1 MLFCHFGC
9 RNRQTSYL
17 GGVFCAFSAMSTA
30 EKRCAICGIALFQ
43 IVLGL
48 MCPGGLCR
56 GGESQNGA
64 KSRRFGMDL
73 PSRAFYEGVNPKTI
87 LNNCH
92 EDTKRHHNRAQTPL
106 NCSRSTHLTPP
117 AGFSWAKWL
126 FRLPGPPKWQLRPP
140 GQPNELFPTPYFDS
154 QTETAAGHGVAAD
167 KLVVVVSEIE
177 RLGGDGQPAGA
188 KIPVPS

>member
-1 MLFCHFGC
+1 MVFAIFSENGNFGYAFLPFWLPESPNELFGWCVLCFFRDEHG
-9 RNRQTSYL
+9 RKTLRYL
-17 GGVFCAFSAMSTA
+17 RDSLV
-30 EKRCAICGIALFQ
+30 
-43 IVLGL
+43 
-48 MCPGGLCR
+48 P
-56 GGESQNGA
+56 N
-64 KSRRFGMDL
+64 RFGMDL
-73 PSRAFYEGVNPKTI
+73 PSRAFYEGVNPRTI
-87 LNNCH
+87 LNNCP

-177 RLGGDGQPAGA
+177 RFGGYGQPAGA

>member
-1 MLFCHFGC
+1 MAISAMLFCHFGC

-64 KSRRFGMDL
+64 KSRRFGMDW
-73 PSRAFYEGVNPKTI
+73 PSRAFYEGVNPRTI

-117 AGFSWAKWL
+117 VGFLWAKWQFQL
-126 FRLPGPPKWQLRPP
+126 CFFAISPARLAKWQFWHPVFAIFSGNGNFSLSIL
-140 GQPNELFPTPYFDS
+140 LF
-154 QTETAAGHGVAAD
+154 
-167 KLVVVVSEIE
+167 
-177 RLGGDGQPAGA
+177 
-188 KIPVPS
+188 